1 MLNNYNY
8 FLVLAE
14 ELNISRAAEKLLV
27 SHQCLSKYL
36 KNLEDEYGV
45 MLFQR
50 KPAFAL
56 THAGETVRD
65 AFRRIEMIDT
75 DLSAQIRDLS
85 GGKTGEVRVGTTQ
98 GRMRI
103 LMPELLDRFKKRY
116 PNIELRIVSSTT
128 GQLLEML
135 ANNKLDVAI
144 FSDLGYPLPHL
155 RRRVILQEHL
165 YLVISDNMIRE
176 YFPGRYPACLD
187 EFAEGAD
194 LREFGNVPFVR
205 NSAGFSSRIM
215 TDRHLIKI
223 GASLKCVNEATAM
236 DLHHLMTARD
246 YAASFAL
253 TMYLP
258 SIEQLS
264 RTGVSNSPMYVF
276 PIKGLDETNPVIMVC
291 SDERNFPE
299 YVNFALKEIAELCA
313 SYAKEDADI
322 SRLRSS
328 AAEKTH

>member
-36 KNLEDEYGV
+36 KNLEEEYGV

-50 KPAFAL
+50 KPALTL
-56 THAGETVRD
+56 THAGEAVRD
-65 AFRRIEMIDT
+65 AFRRIEMIDA
-75 DLSAQIRDLS
+75 DLSAQIKELNEGR
-85 GGKTGEVRVGTTQ
+85 TGEVRIGTTQ

-103 LMPELLDRFKKRY
+103 LMPELLGRFKKQY
-116 PNIELRIVSSTT
+116 PNIELRIISNTT

-144 FSDLGYPLPHL
+144 FSDLGYSLPHL
-155 RRRVILQEHL
+155 KRQVVLEEHL

-176 YFPGRYPACLD
+176 YFPDRYPSCLD
-187 EFAEGAD
+187 EFAKGAD

-205 NSAGFSSRIM
+205 NSVGFSSRIM
-215 TDRHLIKI
+215 TDRHLVKI

-264 RTGVSNSPMYVF
+264 RTGVSSSPMYIY
-276 PIKGLDETNPVIMVC
+276 PIRGLDETNPVIMVY
-291 SDERNFPE
+291 SDERIFPE
-299 YVNFALKEIAELCA
+299 YVKFALKEIAELCA
-313 SYAKEDADI
+313 SYSKEDI
-322 SRLRSS
+322 NVSRMRSS
-328 AAEKTH
+328 AAQKAH

>member
-1 MLNNYNY
+1 
-8 FLVLAE
+8 
-14 ELNISRAAEKLLV
+14 
-27 SHQCLSKYL
+27 
-36 KNLEDEYGV
+36 
-45 MLFQR
+45 
-50 KPAFAL
+50 
-56 THAGETVRD
+56 
-65 AFRRIEMIDT
+65 
-75 DLSAQIRDLS
+75 
-85 GGKTGEVRVGTTQ
+85 
-98 GRMRI
+98 
-103 LMPELLDRFKKRY
+103 
-116 PNIELRIVSSTT
+116 
-128 GQLLEML
+128 
-135 ANNKLDVAI
+135 
-144 FSDLGYPLPHL
+144 
-155 RRRVILQEHL
+155 
-165 YLVISDNMIRE
+165 
-176 YFPGRYPACLD
+176 
-187 EFAEGAD
+187 
-194 LREFGNVPFVR
+194 
-205 NSAGFSSRIM
+205 
-215 TDRHLIKI
+215 
-223 GASLKCVNEATAM
+223 M